1 MNILDNRIIA
11 ILRDVDAENIVDVIN
26 ALLGGG
32 IISIEIPLNHS
43 TPAAKAASLRTIQKS
58 HETFGDQIFLGAGT
72 ILSPEEAEAAANAGA
87 KYIISPNMDPEVI
100 KKTKSLGLASMPGAM
115 TPSEIVDAYKNG
127 ADIVKIFPAGNL
139 GTDYIKAI
147 KGPLNFIP
155 LAAVG
160 GVNLENAGKL
170 LMSGYQMIAVGGN
183 LADKK
188 AIQAGDY
195 RKISSLARAYKEIV
209 DTAV

>member
-1 MNILDNRIIA
+1 
-11 ILRDVDAENIVDVIN
+11 
-26 ALLGGG
+26 
-32 IISIEIPLNHS
+32 
-43 TPAAKAASLRTIQKS
+43 
-58 HETFGDQIFLGAGT
+58 
-72 ILSPEEAEAAANAGA
+72 
-87 KYIISPNMDPEVI
+87 
-100 KKTKSLGLASMPGAM
+100 MPGAM

-147 KGPLNFIP
+147 KGPLNFIR
-155 LAAVG
+155 LG

>member
-26 ALLGGG
+26 ALVGGG

-139 GTDYIKAI
+139 GTDYI
-147 KGPLNFIP
+147 L
-155 LAAVG
+155 
-160 GVNLENAGKL
+160 
-170 LMSGYQMIAVGGN
+170 
-183 LADKK
+183 
-188 AIQAGDY
+188 
-195 RKISSLARAYKEIV
+195 SLIHI
-209 DTAV
+209 

>member
-1 MNILDNRIIA
+1 
-11 ILRDVDAENIVDVIN
+11 
-26 ALLGGG
+26 
-32 IISIEIPLNHS
+32 
-43 TPAAKAASLRTIQKS
+43 
-58 HETFGDQIFLGAGT
+58 
-72 ILSPEEAEAAANAGA
+72 
-87 KYIISPNMDPEVI
+87 MDPEVI

>member
-26 ALLGGG
+26 ALVGGG

-87 KYIISPNMDPEVI
+87 KYIISPNMDPETI
-100 KKTKSLGLASMPGAM
+100 KKTKALGLFSMPGAM
-115 TPSEIVDAYKNG
+115 TPSEIADAYKNG

-139 GTDYIKAI
+139 GADYIKAI
-147 KGPLNFIP
+147 KGPLGFIP
-155 LAAVG
+155 FAAVG

-170 LMSGYQMIAVGGN
+170 LQAGYHMIAVGGN

-188 AIQAGDY
+188 AIQDGDF
-195 RKISSLARAYKEIV
+195 RKISSLARAYKEIA
-209 DTAV
+209 DTAI

>member
-1 MNILDNRIIA
+1 
-11 ILRDVDAENIVDVIN
+11 
-26 ALLGGG
+26 
-32 IISIEIPLNHS
+32 
-43 TPAAKAASLRTIQKS
+43 
-58 HETFGDQIFLGAGT
+58 
-72 ILSPEEAEAAANAGA
+72 
-87 KYIISPNMDPEVI
+87 
-100 KKTKSLGLASMPGAM
+100 M

-183 LADKK
+183 LADKRQYRQ
-188 AIQAGDY
+188 AITE
-195 RKISSLARAYKEIV
+195 RLV
-209 DTAV
+209 L